1 MSRKDHANGRQISNM
16 GEVKQQKATGEAHQV
31 AGSIFKSP
39 ATFTQ
44 PHHDSGSIEGFFFK
58 ASLRV

>member
-1 MSRKDHANGRQISNM
+1 MEDKLAAW

-31 AGSIFKSP
+31 ARSIFKSP

-44 PHHDSGSIEGFFFK
+44 PHHDSGSIEDFFQ
-58 ASLRV
+58 SLP